1 MQGRHPFPS
10 RTRWLRPVR
19 PMVPGW
25 RRPGRA
31 GGRQHYGGVAQ
42 LGEHLPCKQGVM
54 SSNLTISIKNSDF
67 HCFLYLENCIRK
79 YPRNNEK
86 SLRVWLE
93 STDGG
98 MPAFRRLWETECP
111 ETIRIISQIQDIR
124 GSYLS
129 DNSRRW
135 TDSEQACLQSW
146 LNIRRPN
153 GNRVRSMRSSDEST
167 RFSERIRKRRARRS
181 RMLSRKLR

>member
-19 PMVPGW
+19 PMVLGW

-98 MPAFRRLWETECP
+98 MPAFRRLWETDRERTFGEC
-111 ETIRIISQIQDIR
+111 TR
-124 GSYLS
+124 
-129 DNSRRW
+129 
-135 TDSEQACLQSW
+135 TSE
-146 LNIRRPN
+146 
-153 GNRVRSMRSSDEST
+153 RSSRVPGNNSNHFSNT
-167 RFSERIRKRRARRS
+167 RHPR
-181 RMLSRKLR
+181 

>member
-1 MQGRHPFPS
+1 MIFTVFCTLKTAYENIRETMRRVYGSGWKAQAEECLHSEGCERQTGSVHS
-10 RTRWLRPVR
+10 ANVR
-19 PMVPGW
+19 E
-25 RRPGRA
+25 RA
-31 GGRQHYGGVAQ
+31 
-42 LGEHLPCKQGVM
+42 
-54 SSNLTISIKNSDF
+54 
-67 HCFLYLENCIRK
+67 
-79 YPRNNEK
+79 NEV
-86 SLRVWLE
+86 R
-93 STDGG
+93 
-98 MPAFRRLWETECP
+98 ECP

-181 RMLSRKLR
+181 RMLSQKLR